1 MVEKIGKYRILE
13 RVGRGG
19 MGTVFKAQDPV
30 LSRLVALKVISGEVE
45 ITEELKARFFREAR
59 ACAKLNH
66 PNIII
71 VYDLGE
77 DADLLFIVMELLEGE
92 ELKSLIRERKPLAL
106 EEKLS
111 LMIQVCDGL
120 HYAHERGVVHRD
132 IKPGNIFVQRNGQ
145 VKILDFGIAR
155 IAATDSGLTRT
166 GFIMGTLR
174 YMSPEQAR
182 GRVDHRSDIFSVG
195 TVFYELLAYRPAF
208 DRENPIEIL
217 EQLRS
222 ENPPPLVEVD
232 PSLPPALAAIVERAL
247 RKDPAE
253 RFPDLGQMGAEL
265 ELVRR
270 RLTEEAEQYRGR
282 VLDQLAEIRA
292 LHAALGERL
301 GESLDEST
309 LPVVEDGAPLSALLA
324 CQEDFARRL
333 PPLRTRVERA
343 QTVEPLLTRALG
355 LLREG
360 DPEAAIAELERVL
373 QEVPEHPRAMEGL
386 RAARRDAETRRRRPV
401 AEVAAPAERRTD
413 AGGPVVPG
421 AREAN
426 GVQTRVPAPSPV
438 RVPRPLVPLTRRFG
452 RREAAVALVVLAAI
466 VGGVTWTMRSTR
478 TPGADS
484 ASGPAPA
491 TEVTSGPTP
500 PSPPIPQPP
509 SVTSPAPREEAE
521 HGRTAMLAAREAAA
535 QAGAERFVPA
545 LWGPAASIAS
555 EAEAAFAAQDY
566 ARAQAAY
573 RDAQHAYEQAGGAA
587 RGTAEVRRA
596 QEQVAEARRA
606 ASVVEAQKL
615 ATSLW
620 TRAASVERQA
630 EDAVRRQEFD
640 RAQALLRDAAKG
652 YRDAEG
658 EAARKAAAAS
668 AAERERLTAQKRDLA
683 ATEEVAAA
691 TATARREAELAGA
704 PRYASKTLALA
715 QEKEKE
721 GQVALGRGEYA
732 AARERLREAQD
743 EYQRARHEAAEA
755 EKRDTA
761 LQAQLQRDTEQVRTQ
776 MAQARGLAEQAEAR
790 RVAPRLWAEAIAK
803 ETEGQAALGRREFS
817 AAQQRFREA
826 QHGYQRAAQEAHREA
841 ATQAQ
846 RQRETEQLRD
856 QTAQARRVAEGA
868 DAKRLAPKLWAEA
881 TAKETEGQAALGR
894 REFALARERLREA
907 RQDYQRAALEAQQT
921 AEVEKRHA
929 AVPGPSSQRE
939 PPAVSPP
946 TTPPADAQ
954 PGRGRS
960 FGDTVFGAVK
970 KAFGG
975 SLQGVSGPVTWE
987 VVGVKTEN
995 LADRQEL
1002 RWHYTLII
1010 RETEGTGIQFERV
1023 VHSAASAQSRPQ
1035 VAEERFQRRLEPN
1048 AELRLSRS
1056 DGATYGGGAGAD
1068 AATRREGLTIWR
1080 RLYGKDDKGKDV
1092 VIDIQFRL

>member
-1 MVEKIGKYRILE
+1 MMAQDGAEDANRIGRAAGPWERGHLTMVEKIGKYRILE

-30 LSRLVALKVISGEVE
+30 LSRLVALKVISGEVDV
-45 ITEELKARFFREAR
+45 TDELKARFFREAR

-77 DADLLFIVMELLEGE
+77 DADRLFIVMELLEGE
-92 ELKSLIRERKPLAL
+92 ELKRLIGERKHLPL

-155 IAATDSGLTRT
+155 IAATDTGLTRT

-232 PSLPPALAAIVERAL
+232 PSLPPALAAIIERAL

-253 RFPDLGQMGAEL
+253 RFPDLGQMRAEL

-270 RLTEEAEQYRGR
+270 RLTEEAEQLRVQ

-292 LHAALGERL
+292 LHGALGERL

-309 LPVVEDGAPLSALLA
+309 LPVVEDDAPFSALRA

-333 PPLRTRVERA
+333 LPLRARVEDA
-343 QTVEPLLTRALG
+343 NAVEPFLTRALG

-360 DPEAAIAELERVL
+360 DPEAASREFERVL
-373 QEVPEHPRAMEGL
+373 QKMPEHPRAVEGL
-386 RAARRDAETRRRRPV
+386 STALREAERRRRPV
-401 AEVAAPAERRTD
+401 EEVAVPVERGTEVAGPA
-413 AGGPVVPG
+413 VLG
-421 AREAN
+421 ARHAD
-426 GVQTRVPAPSPV
+426 GDQPRVPAPSPGSA
-438 RVPRPLVPLTRRFG
+438 PRRLVPPTRRVG
-452 RREAAVALVVLAAI
+452 RREAAVALVVLATI
-466 VGGVTWTMRSTR
+466 VGGVTWAIRSTR
-478 TPGADS
+478 TPVADPAPS
-484 ASGPAPA
+484 PAPA
-491 TEVTSGPTP
+491 QEVTSTPTP

-509 SVTSPAPREEAE
+509 SVTSVVPREEAE
-521 HGRTAMLAAREAAA
+521 QGRTTMLAAREAAA
-535 QAGAERFVPA
+535 QAGAERLVSA
-545 LWGPAASIAS
+545 LWGPATEKAS
-555 EAEAAFAAQDY
+555 EAETAFAAQDY

-573 RDAQHAYEQAGGAA
+573 QEARQAYEQAGGAA

-606 ASVVEAQKL
+606 AAVVEAQKL

-620 TRAASVERQA
+620 TRASGVERQA

-640 RAQALLRDAAKG
+640 RAQALLRDAVKG
-652 YRDAEG
+652 YREAAG

-668 AAERERLTAQKRDLA
+668 SAERERVAAQKRDLA
-683 ATEEVAAA
+683 AAEESAAA

-721 GQVALGRGEYA
+721 GQVSLGRGEYA
-732 AARERLREAQD
+732 AARERLREAQN

-755 EKRDTA
+755 EKRETL
-761 LQAQLQRDTEQVRTQ
+761 LQGQLQRDTEQVKTQ

-790 RVAPRLWAEAIAK
+790 RVAPRLWAEATAK
-803 ETEGQAALGRREFS
+803 ETEGQAALGRREFA

-826 QHGYQRAAQEAHREA
+826 QQGYQRATQEAHREA

-856 QTAQARRVAEGA
+856 QAAQARRVAEGA
-868 DAKRLAPKLWAEA
+868 DAKRLAPRLWAEA
-881 TAKETEGQAALGR
+881 AAKETDGQGALGR
-894 REFALARERLREA
+894 R
-907 RQDYQRAALEAQQT
+907 
-921 AEVEKRHA
+921 
-929 AVPGPSSQRE
+929 
-939 PPAVSPP
+939 
-946 TTPPADAQ
+946 
-954 PGRGRS
+954 
-960 FGDTVFGAVK
+960 
-970 KAFGG
+970 
-975 SLQGVSGPVTWE
+975 
-987 VVGVKTEN
+987 
-995 LADRQEL
+995 
-1002 RWHYTLII
+1002 
-1010 RETEGTGIQFERV
+1010 
-1023 VHSAASAQSRPQ
+1023 
-1035 VAEERFQRRLEPN
+1035 
-1048 AELRLSRS
+1048 
-1056 DGATYGGGAGAD
+1056 
-1068 AATRREGLTIWR
+1068 
-1080 RLYGKDDKGKDV
+1080 
-1092 VIDIQFRL
+1092 